1 MTMKRHW
8 GVGPKRFS
16 EASLSVKL
24 NRMER
29 TASNHAIGRGN
40 NPTGGESAA
49 LFPWWSIT
57 KTVLAAAV
65 LRLADSGRLSLD
77 NFYGDRPYTI
87 RQLLQHTAG
96 LNTYG
101 GPPYRAAVTAGDPA
115 WPVADLLARV
125 KADRLIFSP
134 GEGWAYSNVG
144 YLFVRQLIEE
154 TADMEIDESLRVLV
168 FEPMGI
174 QRTRIARTP
183 DDMAQ
188 THWGNP
194 NGYDPSWVYHGLL
207 IGPPSDAV
215 DFLRRLLSGPFL
227 SEDAASA
234 MISIHALGDHIAGR
248 PWKKTG
254 YGLGLMIGEMEKAGF
269 AYGHSGVGH
278 ESVSSV
284 YCFPEL
290 PDSPVVAVFGQG
302 IDEGVPEF
310 EALNLALG

>member
-1 MTMKRHW
+1 
-8 GVGPKRFS
+8 
-16 EASLSVKL
+16 
-24 NRMER
+24 MER
-29 TASNHAIGRGN
+29 AVPNHAIGRGS
-40 NPTGGESAA
+40 NPTRGESDA

-57 KTVLAAAV
+57 KAVLAAGV

-77 NFYGDRPYTI
+77 NFYRDRPFTI

-101 GPPYRAAVTAGDPA
+101 GAPYRAAVAACDPV
-115 WPVADLLARV
+115 WSVAELLARV
-125 KADRLIFSP
+125 NADRLIFSP

-154 TADMEIDESLRVLV
+154 TVDMEIDESLCVLV
-168 FEPMGI
+168 FKPMDI
-174 QRTRIARTP
+174 QRTRIAKTP
-183 DDMAQ
+183 EDMAQ

-194 NGYDPSWVYHGLL
+194 NGYDPRWVYHGLL

-215 DFLRRLLSGPFL
+215 DFLRGLFSGPFL
-227 SEDAASA
+227 SEDAKSA
-234 MISIHALGDHIAGR
+234 MKSMHALGGSIAGR

-254 YGLGLMIGEMEKAGF
+254 YGLGLMIGEMEKVGL

-278 ESVSSV
+278 DSVSSL

-290 PDSPVVAVFGQG
+290 PDSPVVAVFEQG
-302 IDEGVPEF
+302 TEEGVPEF
-310 EALNLALG
+310 EALNLALR

>member
-1 MTMKRHW
+1 
-8 GVGPKRFS
+8 
-16 EASLSVKL
+16 
-24 NRMER
+24 MER
-29 TASNHAIGRGN
+29 IVPNHAIGRGN
-40 NPTGGESAA
+40 DATFGESDA

-65 LRLADSGRLSLD
+65 LRLVDSGRLSLD
-77 NFYGDRPYTI
+77 NFYRDRPYTI

-101 GPPYRAAVTAGDPA
+101 GSPYRTAVAAGDPV
-115 WPVADLLARV
+115 WPVAEVLARV
-125 KADRLIFSP
+125 KADRRIFSP

-144 YLFVRQLIEE
+144 YFFVRQLIEE
-154 TADMEIDESLRVLV
+154 TVDMEIDESLRVLV

-174 QRTRIARTP
+174 QRTRIAKTP

-194 NGYDPSWVYHGLL
+194 NGYDPRWVYHGLL

-215 DFLRRLLSGPFL
+215 DFLGRLFLGPFL

-234 MISIHALGDHIAGR
+234 MKSMRALGGSIAGR
-248 PWKKTG
+248 PWNKTG
-254 YGLGLMIGEMEKAGF
+254 YGLGLMIGEMEKAGL
-269 AYGHSGVGH
+269 ACGHSGVGH
-278 ESVSSV
+278 ESVSSL

-290 PDSPVVAVFGQG
+290 PDRPVVAVFGRG
-302 IDEGVPEF
+302 TDEGVPEF

>member
-1 MTMKRHW
+1 MR
-8 GVGPKRFS
+8 VR
-16 EASLSVKL
+16 LSVKL
-24 NRMER
+24 NCMEK
-29 TASNHAIGRGN
+29 TVPTHAIGRGN
-40 NPTGGESAA
+40 DPTYGESNK

-57 KTVLAAAV
+57 KTVFAAAV
-65 LRLADSGRLSLD
+65 LRLADGGRLALD
-77 NFYGDRPYTI
+77 SFYSDRPYTI

-101 GPPYRAAVTAGDPA
+101 GPPYRAAVAAGDPV
-115 WPVADLLARV
+115 WPVAELLTRV

-154 TADMEIDESLRVLV
+154 TIDMEIDESLRVLV

-174 QRTRIARTP
+174 QRTRIAKTP
-183 DDMAQ
+183 GDMAK

-194 NGYDPSWVYHGLL
+194 NGYDPRWVYHGLL

-215 DFLRRLLSGPFL
+215 DFLRQLFSGPFL
-227 SEDAASA
+227 SDDAASA
-234 MISIHALGDHIAGR
+234 MKSMHALGGSIAGR

-254 YGLGLMIGEMEKAGF
+254 YGLGLMIGEMEKAGL

-278 ESVSSV
+278 DSVSSL

-302 IDEGVPEF
+302 TNEGISEF
-310 EALNLALG
+310 EAVDLALR

>member
-1 MTMKRHW
+1 
-8 GVGPKRFS
+8 
-16 EASLSVKL
+16 
-24 NRMER
+24 MER
-29 TASNHAIGRGN
+29 AVPNHAIGRGN
-40 NPTGGESAA
+40 NPTRGESDA

-57 KTVLAAAV
+57 KAVLAAGV

-77 NFYGDRPYTI
+77 NFYRDRPFTI

-101 GPPYRAAVTAGDPA
+101 GAPYRAAVAARDPV
-115 WPVADLLARV
+115 WSVAELLARV
-125 KADRLIFSP
+125 NADRLIFSP

-154 TADMEIDESLRVLV
+154 TVDMEIDESLCVLV
-168 FEPMGI
+168 FKPMDV
-174 QRTRIARTP
+174 QRTRIAKTP
-183 DDMAQ
+183 EDMAQ

-194 NGYDPSWVYHGLL
+194 NGYDPRWVYHGLL

-215 DFLRRLLSGPFL
+215 DFLRGLFSGPFL
-227 SEDAASA
+227 SEDAKSA
-234 MISIHALGDHIAGR
+234 MKSMHALGGSIAGR

-254 YGLGLMIGEMEKAGF
+254 YGLGLMIGEMEKVGL

-278 ESVSSV
+278 DSVSSL

-290 PDSPVVAVFGQG
+290 PDSPVVAVFEQG
-302 IDEGVPEF
+302 TEEGVPEF
-310 EALNLALG
+310 EALNLALR

>member
-1 MTMKRHW
+1 
-8 GVGPKRFS
+8 
-16 EASLSVKL
+16 
-24 NRMER
+24 MER
-29 TASNHAIGRGN
+29 TVPSHAIGRGN
-40 NPTGGESAA
+40 EPACGQSDA

-57 KTVLAAAV
+57 KAVLAAAV

-77 NFYGDRPYTI
+77 NFYRDRPYTI

-101 GPPYRAAVTAGDPA
+101 GSPYRAAVAASHPV
-115 WPVADLLARV
+115 WPVEEMLARV
-125 KADRLIFSP
+125 QADRPIFSP

-154 TADMEIDESLRVLV
+154 TVEMEIDESLRVLV

-174 QRTRIARTP
+174 QRTRIAKTP

-194 NGYDPSWVYHGLL
+194 NGYDPKWAYHGLL

-215 DFLRRLLSGPFL
+215 DFLRRLFSGPFL
-227 SEDAASA
+227 SEDSVSA
-234 MISIHALGDHIAGR
+234 MKSTRALGGSIAGR

-254 YGLGLMIGEMEKAGF
+254 YGLGLMIGEMEKAGL

-278 ESVSSV
+278 ESVSSL

-290 PDSPVVAVFGQG
+290 PESPVVAVFGRG
-302 IDEGVPEF
+302 TNEAEPEF
-310 EALNLALG
+310 EAVNLALG

>member
-1 MTMKRHW
+1 
-8 GVGPKRFS
+8 
-16 EASLSVKL
+16 
-24 NRMER
+24 MER
-29 TASNHAIGRGN
+29 TVPSHAIGRGN
-40 NPTGGESAA
+40 EPACGQSDA

-57 KTVLAAAV
+57 KAVLAAAV

-77 NFYGDRPYTI
+77 NFYRDRPYTI

-101 GPPYRAAVTAGDPA
+101 GSPYRAAVAAGDPV
-115 WPVADLLARV
+115 WPVEEMLARV

-154 TADMEIDESLRVLV
+154 TVDMEIDESLRVLV

-174 QRTRIARTP
+174 QRTRIAKTP

-194 NGYDPSWVYHGLL
+194 NGYDPRWVYHGLL

-215 DFLRRLLSGPFL
+215 DFLGQLLFGPFL
-227 SEDAASA
+227 SEDSASA
-234 MISIHALGDHIAGR
+234 MKGMRALGGSIAGR
-248 PWKKTG
+248 HWKKTG
-254 YGLGLMIGEMEKAGF
+254 YGLGLMIGEMEKAGL

-278 ESVSSV
+278 ERVSSL

-290 PDSPVVAVFGQG
+290 PESPVVAVFGRG
-302 IDEGVPEF
+302 PTKGYRS
-310 EALNLALG
+310 LKR

>member
-1 MTMKRHW
+1 
-8 GVGPKRFS
+8 
-16 EASLSVKL
+16 
-24 NRMER
+24 MER
-29 TASNHAIGRGN
+29 TVPTHAIGRGN
-40 NPTGGESAA
+40 DRTYGESNE

-57 KTVLAAAV
+57 KTVFAAAV
-65 LRLADSGRLSLD
+65 LRLADRERLSLD
-77 NFYGDRPYTI
+77 NFYRNRPYTI

-101 GPPYRAAVTAGDPA
+101 GPPYRAAVAAGDPV
-115 WPVADLLARV
+115 WPVAELLAQV

-154 TADMEIDESLRVLV
+154 TVDMEIDESLRVLV

-174 QRTRIARTP
+174 QRTRIAKTLG
-183 DDMAQ
+183 DMAQ

-194 NGYDPSWVYHGLL
+194 NGYDPRWVYHGLL

-215 DFLRRLLSGPFL
+215 EFLRRLFSGTFL
-227 SEDAASA
+227 SQDAASA
-234 MISIHALGDHIAGR
+234 MKSLHALGGSIAGR

-254 YGLGLMIGEMEKAGF
+254 YGLGLMIGEMEKAGLV
-269 AYGHSGVGH
+269 YGHSGVGH
-278 ESVSSV
+278 ESVSSL

-290 PDSPVVAVFGQG
+290 PDRPVVAVFAQG
-302 IDEGVPEF
+302 TNEGTSEF
-310 EALNLALG
+310 EALNLALR